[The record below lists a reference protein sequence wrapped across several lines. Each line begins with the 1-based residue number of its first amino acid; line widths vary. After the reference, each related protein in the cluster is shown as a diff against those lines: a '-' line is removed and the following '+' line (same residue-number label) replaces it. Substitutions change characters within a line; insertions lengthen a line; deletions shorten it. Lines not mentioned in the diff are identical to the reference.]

1 MTKQMI
7 HKTLFLMCLVS
18 GIVVFRANAQ
28 EPSGPFTANVDI
40 VSSYLWRGSKFGSG
54 PAFQPS
60 IGFTTGGLTMGIWGS
75 VCVSED
81 EAAETDIFLSYQHG
95 PVTIGTTGYYY
106 PVSNFFNTENHAF
119 ELNSKFESGIFS
131 LSANC
136 ILNEGAGAKG
146 GDLYFE
152 AGLKTG
158 NVNFFAGAGNG
169 WHTLDSKFYL
179 CNLGLS
185 ASKEIRITGDFSLP
199 LTVTAVLNPDSRKF
213 YISAGIHL

>member
-1 MTKQMI
+1 MI
-7 HKTLFLMCLVS
+7 HKTLFLICTLTGMAISC
-18 GIVVFRANAQ
+18 ATAQ
-28 EPSGPFTANVDI
+28 EPSGSFTANVDL

-54 PAFQPS
+54 PAVQPS
-60 IGFTTGGLTMGIWGS
+60 IGFTSGGLTLGVWGS
-75 VCVSED
+75 VCFSED
-81 EAAETDIFLSYQHG
+81 EAAETDLFLSYQHG

-106 PVSNFFNTENHAF
+106 PVGSFFNNRNHAY
-119 ELNSKFESGIFS
+119 ELNGKFESGILS

-169 WHTLDSKFYL
+169 WHTIESKFYL
-179 CNLGLS
+179 CNLGVS
-185 ASKEIRITGDFSLP
+185 VSREIRLTDDFSLP
-199 LTVTAVLNPDSRKF
+199 LTVSSVLNPDSRRF
-213 YISAGIHL
+213 HITAGIHF